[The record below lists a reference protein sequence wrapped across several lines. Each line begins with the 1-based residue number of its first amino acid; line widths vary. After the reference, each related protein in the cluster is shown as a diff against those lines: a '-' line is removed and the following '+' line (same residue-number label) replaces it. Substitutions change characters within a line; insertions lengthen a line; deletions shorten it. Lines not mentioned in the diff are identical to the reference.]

1 MTADK
6 WDAFQEM
13 TLWWVCRWWWRSDTV
28 ASPLTSCSFSLLARS
43 PAGSVRLSGARR
55 RFKMLSS
62 SLARS
67 SSSFSSCWASEAT
80 FGSSAPDGNAAGGGA
95 MSIVTQSD
103 GWLDDQMSD
112 FSVASNLAGEVLFWT
127 HRHRPDCCSLEFSAL
142 RFFRDASRA
151 ALLFLMSASSVPSL
165 IVFEMDKQNLIQR
178 LCFLAFKHCA
188 FHPVQ

>member
-1 MTADK
+1 MLFKK
-6 WDAFQEM
+6 W
-13 TLWWVCRWWWRSDTV
+13 LCGRWWWRSDTV
-28 ASPLTSCSFSLLARS
+28 VSPLTSCSFSLLARS

-80 FGSSAPDGNAAGGGA
+80 FGSSEADGNAAGGGA

-112 FSVASNLAGEVLFWT
+112 FSVGPQFGRRVFIWT
-127 HRHRPDCCSLEFSAL
+127 HHHRPDCCSLEFSAL

-178 LCFLAFKHCA
+178 LCFLAFKHCT
-188 FHPVQ
+188 FHTVQ